1 MQAAGLTQTGS
12 CEGEALKGAPKLV
25 PPTQVCAL
33 IFMNSPTAEMVFVVC
48 AANSLV
54 GESMRLCGLHR
65 RST

>member
-1 MQAAGLTQTGS
+1 M
-12 CEGEALKGAPKLV
+12 CAPKLV

-33 IFMNSPTAEMVFVVC
+33 IFMNSPTAEIVFVVC

-65 RST
+65 KSL